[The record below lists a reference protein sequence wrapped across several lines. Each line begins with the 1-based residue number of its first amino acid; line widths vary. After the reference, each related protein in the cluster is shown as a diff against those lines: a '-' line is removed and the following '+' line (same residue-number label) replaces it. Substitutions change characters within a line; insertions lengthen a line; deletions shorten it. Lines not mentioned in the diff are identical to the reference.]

1 MDELKQDCTLRFFK
15 IMNQSTSLNSISP
28 LIPGGEDLEKT
39 VAFYEQKLGFKRIH
53 QEGDPIYMAIVKRDS
68 VQIFLLKNEDKH
80 LAEGTSL
87 RINVDRIEELY
98 AEFQAKGGEII
109 HPNGKLETKPW
120 GMKEFVVLDLAGVCL
135 TFCEP
140 AN

>member
-1 MDELKQDCTLRFFK
+1 MSK
-15 IMNQSTSLNSISP
+15 SASLNSINP
-28 LIPGGEDLEKT
+28 LIPGGEELEKT
-39 VAFYEQKLGFKRIH
+39 VAFYEQQLGFKCIH

-68 VQIFLLKNEDKH
+68 AQIFLLKNEDKH

-87 RINVDRIEELY
+87 RINVTRIEELY
-98 AEFQAKGGEII
+98 AEFQAKGGNII
-109 HPNGKLETKPW
+109 HPDGKLETKPW

-140 AN
+140 ASR

>member
-1 MDELKQDCTLRFFK
+1 
-15 IMNQSTSLNSISP
+15 MNQAVSLNSINP
-28 LIPGGEDLEKT
+28 LIPGGKDLEQT
-39 VAFYEQKLGFKRIH
+39 VVFYEKQLGFERIH

-68 VQIFLLKNEDKH
+68 VQIFLVQNEH
-80 LAEGTSL
+80 MNLGQGTM
-87 RINVDRIEELY
+87 RINVNQIEKLY
-98 AEFQAKGGEII
+98 AEFQAKGEKII

-120 GMKEFVVLDLAGVCL
+120 GMKEFIVVDPTGVCL

>member
-1 MDELKQDCTLRFFK
+1 
-15 IMNQSTSLNSISP
+15 MNQQTFLNSINP

-39 VAFYEQKLGFKRIH
+39 VAFYEQQLGFKRIH

-68 VQIFLLKNEDKH
+68 AQIFLLKNGDKH

-87 RINVDRIEELY
+87 RINVNHIEELY
-98 AEFQAKGGEII
+98 AEFRAKDRDLI

-135 TFCEP
+135 TFCES
-140 AN
+140 ANN

>member
-1 MDELKQDCTLRFFK
+1 
-15 IMNQSTSLNSISP
+15 MNQQTFLNSINP

-39 VAFYEQKLGFKRIH
+39 VAFYEKQLGFKRIH
-53 QEGDPIYMAIVKRDS
+53 QEGDPIHMAIVKRDS
-68 VQIFLLKNEDKH
+68 AQIFLLKNGDKH

-87 RINVDRIEELY
+87 RINVNQIEQLY
-98 AEFQAKGGEII
+98 AEFQAKGGEMI

-120 GMKEFVVLDLAGVCL
+120 GMKEFVVLDPAGVCL

-140 AN
+140 ANNKPD

>member
-1 MDELKQDCTLRFFK
+1 
-15 IMNQSTSLNSISP
+15 MNQSTSLNSISP

-39 VAFYEQKLGFKRIH
+39 VAFYEKQLGFKRIH

-80 LAEGTSL
+80 LAKGTSL

-98 AEFQAKGGEII
+98 AEFQAKGGEMI